1 VDRMVWYPRS
11 SALLAP
17 FAFIGAFAAEFGGSF
32 EATSPAHGSPACAP
46 PALQYVISRP
56 PGSRAMR
63 RAVRLALQR
72 FRAAEKEVR
81 MAGIADRPAAG
92 ASSQF
97 DERAALRE
105 RHIRID
111 AGIVDIGLGL
121 DHPDRQQPLSAPI
134 NSAERALDAPMED
147 EARLSSASRAV
158 HPGIGREFCDP
169 EAVDLPEH
177 CAVTEATAQLP
188 GDLARSDALR
198 PSGFQMGDA
207 LIRPGRWGALARSP
221 PEFGQPIHVRFPQCM
236 GTINHVTYLIVNYQ
250 M

>member
-1 VDRMVWYPRS
+1 MVWYPRS

-97 DERAALRE
+97 DERAALPVQGDGVRW
-105 RHIRID
+105 R
-111 AGIVDIGLGL
+111 
-121 DHPDRQQPLSAPI
+121 AP
-134 NSAERALDAPMED
+134 R
-147 EARLSSASRAV
+147 RSSAN
-158 HPGIGREFCDP
+158 
-169 EAVDLPEH
+169 
-177 CAVTEATAQLP
+177 
-188 GDLARSDALR
+188 RSMSVFLNA
-198 PSGFQMGDA
+198 
-207 LIRPGRWGALARSP
+207 
-221 PEFGQPIHVRFPQCM
+221 
-236 GTINHVTYLIVNYQ
+236 
-250 M
+250 